1 MSEQLIQL
9 ILFILIYIYNVCQL
23 NYFNKLLTTRFSS
36 RMMIIFLSLFLTL
49 VSMFLI
55 TYKIFIPLTYFILS
69 IVLYFSL
76 RLCFTDL
83 KSVIFI
89 ICINI
94 VFQLVLTRD
103 IVIGVSSLI
112 TNQSMYTLVQ
122 DKGNY
127 MLSFCVSRIIVLF
140 ILFNFNKLLPLDIAK
155 KILMNIP
162 ILKFTILVKGTLVI
176 LMLNSNYIDFYSA
189 NIKTTTIPLLMNR
202 GIIAL
207 CYYFLLFTQ
216 IQQIKFKEVELNNKL
231 ISLQLEH
238 QEELYKKRDH
248 YAEILRTYNH
258 DFKSVLTNVSYFLDQ
273 GDIQKAKEILKTIDS
288 DIKVIITENQSYS
301 NRLIVDVILNS
312 LAEKC
317 KQANIEFNAEC
328 LIPEHLSLTD
338 LSLSRIFGNLANN
351 AYEACIKQDQHDER
365 KITFKSYI
373 KDDFFIIYTQN
384 SFNGEIIIEHNRI
397 RTTKQ
402 NKKQHGVGIES
413 IKNIVESANGIALFD
428 VNEEKNMFRFYI
440 KIPLSH
446 E

>member
-1 MSEQLIQL
+1 
-9 ILFILIYIYNVCQL
+9 
-23 NYFNKLLTTRFSS
+23 
-36 RMMIIFLSLFLTL
+36 
-49 VSMFLI
+49 MFLI

-140 ILFNFNKLLPLDIAK
+140 ILFNFNKLLPLDVAK

-351 AYEACIKQDQHDER
+351 AYEACIRQDEQEMR
-365 KITFKSYI
+365 KIIFKSYI
-373 KDDFFIIYTQN
+373 KDDFFILYTQN
-384 SFNGEIIIEHNRI
+384 SFNGEIIIEQNKI
-397 RTTKQ
+397 RTTKR

>member
-140 ILFNFNKLLPLDIAK
+140 ILFNFNKLLPLDVAK

-351 AYEACIKQDQHDER
+351 AYEACIKHDQHDER

>member
-1 MSEQLIQL
+1 
-9 ILFILIYIYNVCQL
+9 
-23 NYFNKLLTTRFSS
+23 
-36 RMMIIFLSLFLTL
+36 
-49 VSMFLI
+49 MFLI

-140 ILFNFNKLLPLDIAK
+140 ILFNFNKLLPLDVAK

-397 RTTKQ
+397 RTTKR

>member
-1 MSEQLIQL
+1 
-9 ILFILIYIYNVCQL
+9 
-23 NYFNKLLTTRFSS
+23 
-36 RMMIIFLSLFLTL
+36 
-49 VSMFLI
+49 MFLI

-140 ILFNFNKLLPLDIAK
+140 ILFNFNKLLPLDVAK

-202 GIIAL
+202 VIIGL

-428 VNEEKNMFRFYI
+428 VNDQQNIFRFYI

>member
-1 MSEQLIQL
+1 
-9 ILFILIYIYNVCQL
+9 
-23 NYFNKLLTTRFSS
+23 
-36 RMMIIFLSLFLTL
+36 
-49 VSMFLI
+49 
-55 TYKIFIPLTYFILS
+55 
-69 IVLYFSL
+69 
-76 RLCFTDL
+76 
-83 KSVIFI
+83 
-89 ICINI
+89 
-94 VFQLVLTRD
+94 
-103 IVIGVSSLI
+103 
-112 TNQSMYTLVQ
+112 
-122 DKGNY
+122 
-127 MLSFCVSRIIVLF
+127 
-140 ILFNFNKLLPLDIAK
+140 
-155 KILMNIP
+155 MNIP

-189 NIKTTTIPLLMNR
+189 NIKTATIPLLMNR
-202 GIIAL
+202 VIIGL

-248 YAEILRTYNH
+248 YAEILRMYNH

-384 SFNGEIIIEHNRI
+384 SFNGEIIIEQNKI
-397 RTTKQ
+397 RKTKR